1 MSRKELDNE
10 IACRRS
16 EGIEQ
21 LNMQAF
27 CNRYAELGYTFDRS
41 MDCTSL
47 AQWMS
52 GPRAGE
58 HYPVRSLYPI
68 QADNGISAWNTEAR
82 RDARFQAMQ
91 KLRGEIFA
99 VQAGRIIEV

>member
-1 MSRKELDNE
+1 MSEKELNNE
-10 IACRRS
+10 VTCRRS
-16 EGIEQ
+16 AGQEQ
-21 LNMQAF
+21 LNMLAF
-27 CNRYAELGYTFDRS
+27 IHRYEELGYTFDRS

-47 AQWMS
+47 AQWLT

-68 QADNGISAWNTEAR
+68 QQDNGVSAWNVEAR
-82 RDARFQAMQ
+82 RDENFHAMQ
-91 KLRGEIFA
+91 RLRGEIFA